1 MQSEVQNGSNGE
13 VVIHLW
19 KWMHLELQGPS
30 HPGMECQRIYLRRL
44 LPLFVLTLISVQ
56 NKIAGQTPPEGFR
69 YASYEVTIPKKLTPR
84 YGQEDSKGL
93 SYLLNIEG
101 KGHMFHLR
109 QKKAFVPKHFPV
121 FTYNKVGELQVDYP
135 FIKEDCFYHG
145 FVQGQ
150 LSSQVTLS
158 ICSGGLRGVFQLD
171 NMTYE
176 IEPVQA
182 SASFQHV
189 VYRLEEKEG
198 AVRMRCGVTKEEER
212 RQELLLQSTEK
223 VVVKRNLQ
231 NGWWTHVRYAKLAIV
246 VDHER
251 FVRFDR
257 NETVVT
263 SHVLDIFH
271 TTISFYDPLS
281 IQLYLVGLEIWSE
294 RNLITVTSNSGATLW
309 AFSEWRRLSLLP
321 RLRNDAAHLFLYNES
336 FPVLGLAYVETI
348 CSERYAAAIN
358 YFKYDNIFH
367 FSITFA
373 HELGHNF
380 GMYHDER
387 YCHCDRAACMMAA
400 YHHVTDQFSNC
411 SYRDYF
417 KFRNRQCLLI
427 PPGEMLHDL
436 PYCGNK
442 IVEDGEQCDCG
453 SETECASDPC
463 CQCNCELRSGAAC
476 AFGSC
481 CKNCQYAPA
490 RSVCRR
496 NISVC
501 DLPEYCHGTSEW
513 CPEDVY
519 VQDGA
524 PCRDGAYCYDGNCT
538 THDRQC
544 KIIFGSQA
552 TVASEDCFRI
562 MNARGDRFGNCGLKH
577 GIYSKCTT
585 PNVLC
590 GRIQCENVDDLPT
603 LEEHSTTIQTQT
615 GDIQCWGLDYHS
627 GVEIPD
633 HGAVRDGTPCGTDMM
648 CIGGE
653 CLHVSL
659 LNYDCNITK
668 CHNQGVCNTYKHCH
682 CDYGWAPPDCLKEGY
697 GGSSD
702 SGPPSQDRSA
712 FVAGAVVG
720 TLFALSSAT
729 IALAVALYYK
739 VLLSRGFRRLSS
751 VISPVKLIEEVN

>member
-1 MQSEVQNGSNGE
+1 M
-13 VVIHLW
+13 
-19 KWMHLELQGPS
+19 LQGPS
-30 HPGMECQRIYLRRL
+30 RPRMECQRIYFRRP
-44 LPLFVLTLISVQ
+44 LPLFLLTLISVQ
-56 NKIAGQTPPEGFR
+56 NEVAGQTPPEGFR
-69 YASYEVTIPKKLTPR
+69 YVSYEVTIPKKLTPR
-84 YGQEDSKGL
+84 YGQEESKGI
-93 SYLLNIEG
+93 SYLLHIEG

-135 FIKEDCFYHG
+135 FIKDDCFYHG

-158 ICSGGLRGVFQLD
+158 ICSGGLRGVFGFD

-182 SASFQHV
+182 SASFQHI

-212 RQELLLQSTEK
+212 RQEILLQNTEK
-223 VVVKRNLQ
+223 VVVKRNSQ
-231 NGWWTHVRYAKLAIV
+231 NVWWAHVRYAKVAIV
-246 VDHER
+246 VDNER
-251 FVRFDR
+251 FVRFDS

-263 SHVLDIFH
+263 LHVLDIFH
-271 TTISFYDPLS
+271 TAISFYDALS
-281 IQLYLVGLEIWSE
+281 VQLFLVGLEIWSE
-294 RNLITVTSNSGATLW
+294 RNLINTATTQGAVLW
-309 AFSEWRRLSLLP
+309 DFGEWRRRSLLT
-321 RLRNDAAHLFLYNES
+321 RLQNDAAHLFLYKDRP
-336 FPVLGLAYVETI
+336 PVLGIAYLETI
-348 CSERYAAAIN
+348 CSTHYAVGVN
-358 YFKYDNIFH
+358 YFTSDNLYY

-373 HELGHNF
+373 HELGHNL
-380 GMYHDER
+380 GMAHDQR
-387 YCHCDRAACMMAA
+387 YCRCDRATCIMAR
-400 YHHVTDQFSNC
+400 YQDITDQFSNC

-417 KFRNRQCLLI
+417 KFRNHQCLLI
-427 PPGEMLHDL
+427 PPGEVLHRFT
-436 PYCGNK
+436 YCGNK
-442 IVEDGEQCDCG
+442 VVEDGEQCDCG
-453 SETECASDPC
+453 KEDECESDPC
-463 CQCNCELRSGAAC
+463 CQSNCVLRPGATC

-481 CKNCQYAPA
+481 CRNCQYVPA
-490 RSVCRR
+490 RSICRR
-496 NISVC
+496 NVSIC
-501 DLPEYCHGTSEW
+501 DLPEYCHGSSEW

-524 PCRDGAYCYDGNCT
+524 PCRDGAYCYQGNCT

-577 GIYSKCTT
+577 GVYSKCTT
-585 PNVLC
+585 SNILC
-590 GRIQCENVDDLPT
+590 GRIQCSDVDDLPM
-603 LEEHSTTIQTQT
+603 LEDHSTMIQTQA
-615 GDIQCWGLDYHS
+615 GDIECWGLDYHS
-627 GVEIPD
+627 GMEIPD
-633 HGAVRDGTPCGTDMM
+633 YGAVRDGTPCGTDMI

-659 LNYDCNITK
+659 LNYDCNVTK
-668 CHNQGVCNTYKHCH
+668 CHNRGVCNTYKHCH

-702 SGPPSQDRSA
+702 SGPALQYRSA
-712 FVAGAVVG
+712 VVAGAVVG

-729 IALAVALYYK
+729 IVLAMAVYK
-739 VLLSRGFRRLSS
+739 VLLSHGFRRLSS
-751 VISPVKLIEEVN
+751 VISPVELTEEVN